1 MAEEL
6 ERKYLDAAADEVRPR
21 LIALGASPL
30 HGPHFE
36 SNVLY
41 DRPDLSLRGRRE
53 ILRLRTREW
62 PDHVDARLT
71 FKAPLPDAL
80 IDGRPAKRR
89 EELETGVGD
98 PACMH
103 AVLLKLGYVEVAR
116 YEKVR
121 ESWTLDGAH
130 VDMDQLPFMRCVEI
144 EASAALLA
152 RMEHVLGLDLHVT
165 SANSYHV
172 LYLDWLARHQLPRQ
186 DSFVFERETRR
197 RLRRS
202 LSLAE

>member
-1 MAEEL
+1 MPEEL
-6 ERKYLDAAADEVRPR
+6 ERKYLGVSRDELRPR
-21 LIALGASPL
+21 LQALGAVPL

-36 SNVLY
+36 ANVMF
-41 DRPDLSLRGRRE
+41 DRPDGSLRAARE

-62 PDHVDARLT
+62 PGRVDARLT
-71 FKAPLPDAL
+71 FKAPLPDAMV
-80 IDGRPAKRR
+80 DGRPAKRR
-89 EELETGVGD
+89 EELELGVDD

-103 AVLLKLGYVEVAR
+103 AMLLRLGYVEKAR

-130 VDMDQLPFMRCVEI
+130 VDMDELPFMHCVEI
-144 EASAALLA
+144 EAPAPL
-152 RMEHVLGLDLHVT
+152 MERLERRLGLDLRET

-172 LYLDWLARHQLPRQ
+172 LYLDWLSRRRLPPQ
-186 DSFVFERETRR
+186 DSFVFDGETRR
-197 RLRRS
+197 RLRLS